1 MLEIICASSLSL
13 LIQVCPNTKS
23 IDLALT
29 EKVGIS
35 NLIPENIALDGEYL
49 AKGRAYESD
58 YRREADRQRERYEL
72 RNRDRDH
79 RNRDHR
85 DRNYRDRVNR
95 DRVNRNRNYRDAD
108 RRRRED
114 EYVEQRRRE
123 RYYRPER
130 YNRYYRPEEYNR
142 YYRR

>member
-35 NLIPENIALDGEYL
+35 NLIQENIVLDREYL
-49 AKGRAYESD
+49 AKGRAYKSD
-58 YRREADRQRERYEL
+58 YRREVDRQRERHEI
-72 RNRDRDH
+72 RNRD
-79 RNRDHR
+79 RDHR

-95 DRVNRNRNYRDAD
+95 DRNYRDAE

-114 EYVEQRRRE
+114 EDVEERRE

-142 YYRR
+142 YYRREISR